1 MNCLLNNNCVGDE
14 GNLQWIFKIVNDFKA
29 IRIGTGGDTTKLEDL
44 YKQFTDFQLRL
55 SFNSL
60 MQGYQITNHV

>member
-1 MNCLLNNNCVGDE
+1 L
-14 GNLQWIFKIVNDFKA
+14 NDFKA

-44 YKQFTDFQLRL
+44 YKQFADFKLRLSFNKLPFNKL

-60 MQGYQITNHV
+60 MQGYRIT